1 MLAKQIIQ
9 RIKNKEIANLMSVAT
24 KSKATLQ
31 NVLVDSAI
39 LKIAKYIVELEEYKQ
54 MLYTNNK
61 RNLNKSDNRLSDFE
75 LEKINNKLDKALED
89 EK

>member
-1 MLAKQIIQ
+1 
-9 RIKNKEIANLMSVAT
+9 MSVAT

-61 RNLNKSDNRLSDFE
+61 RNLNKTDNRLSDFE
-75 LEKINNKLDKALED
+75 LEKINSKLDKALED
-89 EK
+89 NR